1 MKRYFTKVEWLLWGS
16 SVTLILAAFLLFDR
30 ENYMTLLAS
39 LIGVTSLIFNA
50 KGNPIGQVLMIVFS
64 LLYGV
69 ISYRFAYYGEMAT
82 YLGMTGPM
90 ALLALISW
98 LRNPYQGNK
107 AEVAVNRIGRLEW
120 AFLLI
125 LSAVV
130 TVIFYF
136 ILEHFGTANM
146 LPSTLSVTT
155 SFIAVYLT
163 FRRSPFF
170 ALAYA
175 ANDIV
180 LVILWCLAA
189 AYDSSYVSVVMCF
202 ALILINDVYGYISW
216 RRMEQRQSIS
226 QRNVS

>member
-16 SVTLILAAFLLFDR
+16 SVTLILAAFLLYDR

-50 KGNPIGQVLMIVFS
+50 KGNPIGQILMIVFS

-202 ALILINDVYGYISW
+202 ALFLVNDVYGYISW
-216 RRMEQRQSIS
+216 RRMERRQSIS

>member
-202 ALILINDVYGYISW
+202 VLFLVNDVYGYISW

>member
-50 KGNPIGQVLMIVFS
+50 KGNPIGQILMIVFS

-202 ALILINDVYGYISW
+202 ALFLVNDVYGYISW